1 MRIGQAGAPAQA
13 PASRRAAPRRHGESF
28 AVTEDDVGDAP
39 ELPAA
44 TASAQA
50 SAVVVLS
57 AGPAGGGLQADTAAN
72 RKAAGHGRAM
82 LGALAGLQAAALGG
96 DGAAAHQALAE
107 LACAVP
113 EAADPGL
120 GAVLQAIAQR
130 AAIELARSE

>member
-1 MRIGQAGAPAQA
+1 MWIGQAGAPAQA
-13 PASRRAAPRRHGESF
+13 AASRRAAPRQRGESF
-28 AVTEDDVGDAP
+28 AVTEDDSGNAP

-44 TASAQA
+44 TAPAQA
-50 SAVVVLS
+50 SAVVLLS
-57 AGPAGGGLQADTAAN
+57 AGPAGGGRQADPAAD

-96 DGAAAHQALAE
+96 GGAAAHQALAE
-107 LACAVP
+107 LARAVP

-130 AAIELARSE
+130 AAVELARSE